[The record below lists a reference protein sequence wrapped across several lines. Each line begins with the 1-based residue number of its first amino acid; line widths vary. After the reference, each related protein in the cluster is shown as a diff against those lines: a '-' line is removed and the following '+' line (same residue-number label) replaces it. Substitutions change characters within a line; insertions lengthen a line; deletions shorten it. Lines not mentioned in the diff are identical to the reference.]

1 MKANDTTNELHVIFG
16 TGPLGRS
23 VMNELLSRGKQV
35 RMVNRSGKMQDVPKN
50 VDVQAADAY
59 NLEQARAAAKGAS
72 IIYNCAAPSYS
83 AKVWETDLPKL
94 WGNILEAAISTKA
107 KLVIGDNLY
116 MYDQAAGAIQENRP
130 HQVTTRKGQA
140 RSKVAEAMLK
150 AHREGKVQV
159 TFGRGSDF
167 FGPYATGQ
175 SQLGS
180 RVFPALLQGKSVS
193 MIGNIDVPHTLTYI
207 EDFGK
212 ALVILGEH
220 DEAFGQVW
228 HVPNAPT
235 KTKREVLELAARLAN
250 KPLKVSIMGP
260 MMLRLAGLF
269 VPVVREVPEMLYQ
282 YNQPYTVDSSKF
294 VKAFGD
300 SATPLEQALTQTIAW
315 YTQQAQ
321 SNQPSK
327 LQAA

>member
-1 MKANDTTNELHVIFG
+1 MTNELHVIFG

-23 VMNELLSRGKQV
+23 VMNELVKRGKRV
-35 RMVNRSGKMQDVPKN
+35 RMVSRSGKMQAVPKG
-50 VDVQAADAY
+50 VEIKATDAY
-59 NLEQARAAAKGAS
+59 DVEQARAATQGAVVV
-72 IIYNCAAPSYS
+72 YNCAAPAYN
-83 AKVWETDLPKL
+83 AKVWETQLPKL
-94 WGNILEAAISTKA
+94 WENILGAAVSAKA

-116 MYDQAAGAIQENRP
+116 MYDNVAGPIHEGLP
-130 HQVTTRKGQA
+130 HSATTRKGKA
-140 RSKVAEAMLK
+140 RAMVAETMLK
-150 AHREGKVQV
+150 AHQDGKTQV

-167 FGPYATGQ
+167 FGPYATEQ
-175 SQLGS
+175 SHLGS
-180 RVFPALLQGKSVS
+180 RVFPALLKGKPVS

-220 DEAFGQVW
+220 EAAFGQAW

-235 KTKREVLELAARLAN
+235 RTKREVLELAARLAN
-250 KPLKVSIMGP
+250 KPLKVNIMGST
-260 MMLRLAGLF
+260 MLRIGGLF
-269 VPVVREVPEMLYQ
+269 VPAAREVPEMLYQ
-282 YNQPYTVDSSKF
+282 FNQPYIVDSSKF

-315 YTQQAQ
+315 YA
-321 SNQPSK
+321 NQLSPNQTSK

>member
-1 MKANDTTNELHVIFG
+1 MTNELHVIFG

-23 VMNELLSRGKQV
+23 VMNELLSRGQQV
-35 RMVNRSGKMQDVPKN
+35 RMVSRSGKMQDVPKG
-50 VDVQAADAY
+50 VEVRAADAY
-59 NLEQARAAAKGAS
+59 DLDHTHAASKGAS

-83 AKVWETDLPKL
+83 AKAWETDLPIL
-94 WGNILEAAISTKA
+94 WGNILEAAVSTQA

-116 MYDQAAGAIQENRP
+116 MYDQAAGDIHENRP
-130 HQVTTRKGQA
+130 YASTTRKGRA
-140 RSKVAEAMLK
+140 RGKVAETMLK
-150 AHREGKVQV
+150 AHQEGSVQV

-167 FGPYATGQ
+167 FGPYATEQ

-180 RVFPALLQGKSVS
+180 RVFPALLKGKPVS
-193 MIGNIDVPHTLTYI
+193 MIGNIDVAHTLTYI

-220 DEAFGQVW
+220 DEAFGQAW

-250 KPLKVSIMGP
+250 KPLKVSMMSP
-260 MMLRLAGLF
+260 LMLRIGGLF
-269 VPVVREVPEMLYQ
+269 VPAAREVPEMLYQ
-282 YNQPYTVDSSKF
+282 YNQPYSVDSSKF

-315 YTQQAQ
+315 YAKQAP
-321 SNQPSK
+321 SNQPSN

>member
-1 MKANDTTNELHVIFG
+1 MINKLHVIFG

-23 VMNELLSRGKQV
+23 VMNELLGRGKQV
-35 RMVNRSGKMQDVPKN
+35 RMVSRSGKMQDVPKQ
-50 VDVQAADAY
+50 VEVRAADAY
-59 NLEQARAAAKGAS
+59 DLEQARVATKNAS
-72 IIYNCAAPSYS
+72 VIYNCAAPSYS
-83 AKVWETDLPKL
+83 AKAWETDLPKL

-116 MYDQAAGAIQENRP
+116 MYDQAAGDIHENRP
-130 HQVTTRKGQA
+130 YESTTRKGQA

-150 AHREGKVQV
+150 AHREGKAQV
-159 TFGRGSDF
+159 TFGRGSSF
-167 FGPYATGQ
+167 FGPYASEQ

-180 RVFPALLQGKSVS
+180 RVFPALLKGKAVS

-207 EDFGK
+207 GDFGK

-220 DEAFGQVW
+220 DEAFGQAW

-250 KPLKVSIMGP
+250 KPLKVSTMGP
-260 MMLRLAGLF
+260 IMLRIGGLF
-269 VPVVREVPEMLYQ
+269 VPAAREVPEMLYQ
-282 YNQPYTVDSSKF
+282 YNQPYIVDSSKF
-294 VKAFGD
+294 VKALGD

-315 YTQQAQ
+315 YAKQAP
-321 SNQPSK
+321 SNQPGN